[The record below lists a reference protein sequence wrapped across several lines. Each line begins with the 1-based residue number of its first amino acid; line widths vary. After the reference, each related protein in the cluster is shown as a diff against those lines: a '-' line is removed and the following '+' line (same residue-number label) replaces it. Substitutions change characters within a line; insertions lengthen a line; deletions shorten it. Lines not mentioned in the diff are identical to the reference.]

1 MPKGT
6 RASKEQI
13 EQMRALRAEGM
24 SVVQIASRVGLSTKT
39 VGEHTSDL
47 WKVGVSD
54 SGRDRILRAV
64 AEHGPLADMDE
75 VSRLVP
81 DIDIHSA
88 MHLLYSLG
96 KSGLVRFRE
105 NKNGSQTRLVAIEAT
120 KTGFV
125 SVGLPAKPV
134 ASEVGRRTAL
144 SYHPGDGTDF
154 HNQPSVAPGGPITR
168 TTGVAAIVRIAPEP
182 NGATGT
188 AVEPAPA
195 PVAVP
200 PAFAAIRALRDR
212 RQDLATAA
220 RLLESAGQ
228 EDLALQ
234 TLSKIDE
241 YTALEQEA
249 LDLLALAIDAGI
261 VTD

>member
-6 RASKEQI
+6 RATPEQI

-47 WKVGVSD
+47 WKIGISD

-64 AEHGPLADMDE
+64 AENGPIEDMPTLA
-75 VSRLVP
+75 RLVP

-96 KSGLVRFRE
+96 KAGLVRFRE

-120 KTGFV
+120 KTGYV
-125 SVGLPAKPV
+125 SAGVPPKPI
-134 ASEVGRRTAL
+134 ASVVGRPTAI

-154 HNQPSVAPGGPITR
+154 HNQPKVAPGGPIER
-168 TTGVAAIVRIAPEP
+168 LRVVPEP
-182 NGATGT
+182 TGDTGT

-195 PVAVP
+195 PEAR
-200 PAFAAIRALRDR
+200 PATFAAVRALRDR
-212 RQDLATAA
+212 RKDIEAAA
-220 RLLESAGQ
+220 RLLDGAGQ
-228 EDLALQ
+228 EDLALAA
-234 TLSKIDE
+234 LSKIDD
-241 YTALEQEA
+241 YTPLEREA
-249 LDLLALAIDAGI
+249 LDLLALAIDAGL
-261 VTD
+261 VVD